1 MTPGRML
8 VLWYVVAAL
17 MMALGHRGRAGVDR
31 GRPQLLRL
39 RMTSALN
46 GRGHGAV

>member
-17 MMALGHRGRAGVDR
+17 MTAWGLVAAPVLTAAGPSCS
-31 GRPQLLRL
+31 GC
-39 RMTSALN
+39 
-46 GRGHGAV
+46 G